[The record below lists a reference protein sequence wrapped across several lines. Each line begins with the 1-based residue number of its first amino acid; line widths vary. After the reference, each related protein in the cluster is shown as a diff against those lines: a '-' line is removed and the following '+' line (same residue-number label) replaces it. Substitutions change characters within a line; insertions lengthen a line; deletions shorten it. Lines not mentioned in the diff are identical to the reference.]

1 MVETVISNHKRP
13 WKLSFSFGRALQASV
28 LRAWGGA
35 DTAEAIKERVQKP
48 IESYKTYKINA

>member
-1 MVETVISNHKRP
+1 MVKPVISNHKRP

-48 IESYKTYKINA
+48 IESYKT